1 MTFPP
6 HKVPRDSTVVL
17 LHSHP
22 STVRCC
28 ERENGSSVH
37 FEPFAFWAAYAH
49 DPLKSRR
56 TPMNTPVISFAPAL
70 GIAPPPAPLWS
81 SGHCHALLEAGQC
94 PNTPRQPSHIAQATF
109 AKAEYCR
116 QVN

>member
-6 HKVPRDSTVVL
+6 HKVQRDSNAVL
-17 LHSHP
+17 LHPHP
-22 STVRCC
+22 STARCC

-37 FEPFAFWAAYAH
+37 FEQFAFSATYARG
-49 DPLKSRR
+49 PLKSRR
-56 TPMNTPVISFAPAL
+56 MPTNTPVISFAPAP
-70 GIAPPPAPLWS
+70 GIAPLRDPLWS
-81 SGHCHALLEAGQC
+81 SGHCHALLEGGQC
-94 PNTPRQPSHIAQATF
+94 PSMPRQPWHTAQATF